1 MKTTLT
7 IAIAAFVLAAA
18 PAAIAQKYPTKP
30 IRLIAPF
37 PPGGGT
43 DILSRVIAAPAHE
56 TLGQTV
62 VVDNRPGAGGAIGA
76 ELAAHAE
83 PDGYTL
89 ILVSSSY
96 AATAAYRKATYDPIN
111 GIAPIILIGTTGL
124 LMITHPSV
132 AAKNIPELLAYAKAN
147 PGKLNYASVG
157 TGSVSHLAHEAFRL
171 MTGVNIVHVPFKGGG
186 PALRGVIGNEVQ
198 IGAVSV
204 VPTLPHIRAGR
215 LRAIGIT
222 TPKRSALLP
231 EIASIGEAV
240 PGFEVVH
247 WYGMWAPRGTPKSI
261 VSRWNRIVAGV
272 LNTEIMKKRT
282 SAEGLDVAGGPPSEF
297 QQRIRTDVEKWRK
310 VVKAANLG
318 GGG

>member
-1 MKTTLT
+1 MHVMALSLAVILVSVIVPAT
-7 IAIAAFVLAAA
+7 AAD
-18 PAAIAQKYPTKP
+18 KYPSRP

-43 DILSRVIAAPAHE
+43 DILGRIIAVPATE
-56 TLGQTV
+56 TFGQTV

-76 ELAAHAE
+76 DLAAHAE
-83 PDGYTL
+83 ANGYTL

-96 AATAAYRKATYDPIN
+96 AATAAYRKPSYDPID
-111 GIAPIILIGTTGL
+111 GIEPVVLIGTTGL

-132 AAKNIPELLAYAKAN
+132 TAKSIPELIAYAKAN

-171 MTGVNIVHVPFKGGG
+171 MTRVNIVHVPFKGGG
-186 PALRGVIGNEVQ
+186 PALQGVIGNEVQ
-198 IGAVSV
+198 IGAVSI
-204 VPTLPHIRAGR
+204 VPTIPHVRTGR

-231 EIASIGEAV
+231 DVASIGEAV
-240 PGFEVVH
+240 PGFEVTH
-247 WYGMWAPRGTPKSI
+247 WYGIWAPKGTPKPI
-261 VSRWNRIVAGV
+261 VSRWNQLVAR
-272 LNTEIMKKRT
+272 LLKTEAMKKLT
-282 SAEGLDVAGGPPSEF
+282 QAEGLDAAGGPPAEF

-310 VVKAANLG
+310 VVAAANIK
-318 GGG
+318 